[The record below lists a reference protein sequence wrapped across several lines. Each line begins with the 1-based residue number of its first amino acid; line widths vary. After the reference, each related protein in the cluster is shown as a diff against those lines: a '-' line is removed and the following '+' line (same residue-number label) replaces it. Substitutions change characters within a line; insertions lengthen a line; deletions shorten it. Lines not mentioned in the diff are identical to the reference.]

1 MTKEGVDLA
10 SKVADPP
17 SLPTSSIVG
26 IVSVL
31 FLRLVSPQ
39 RVVSL
44 HKRSH
49 LSMHPHPRSPHMPP
63 PHLPPHPNY
72 FRYLQNAPK
81 LVGDCGVRRRHR
93 HDPLVLQAL
102 DVPQAPLHGHGR
114 HLHAPACLRRKLLQ
128 KHVCRVDKFGFS
140 RAAASETLHQG
151 HGS

>member
-1 MTKEGVDLA
+1 MNNNNFIKTVFENKYSRMVLEKLSLKSLPIYAYFPLLFHSLVWLSCSHTITMTKEGVDLA

-81 LVGDCGVRRRHR
+81 LVGG
-93 HDPLVLQAL
+93 
-102 DVPQAPLHGHGR
+102 
-114 HLHAPACLRRKLLQ
+114 
-128 KHVCRVDKFGFS
+128 
-140 RAAASETLHQG
+140 T
-151 HGS
+151 